1 MQNNKNVSNES
12 NVSNDLNIQNET
24 LVNSHFS
31 KKYYVFL
38 MIFLGMMSAF
48 GPFITDM
55 YLPALPSMVN
65 DFSTTESLVQLTL
78 TMGMIGLAVG
88 QIFFGPISQ
97 KWGRRPVLLVSM
109 LCFIVGAVSCVFTT
123 DIYAF
128 LACRLVQGIGGAGGI
143 VLSRSIATDCYTGRR
158 LATTMAI
165 IGGINGIAPAFAP
178 VVGGLLA
185 NQIGWQG
192 IFWTLTA
199 LGVILFVM
207 TLSYRETLA
216 PAQRA
221 KGSILSTFTDYA
233 KILKNGRF
241 NALVMAYG
249 LTMGLL
255 FAYVS
260 SAPFVIQQKFGFNE
274 IAFAIIFGV
283 NSALIGVGS
292 GVALR
297 FKKLEKGIL
306 CAAVCALIVA
316 VAQLALVMTN
326 NTFVTYEI
334 TSAVLLF
341 LVGIGITSSTSLA
354 MDEGREYTG
363 AAAAI
368 VGAIGFVFGGV
379 VSPLVGYGDIQTTTA
394 ILLIIIAILLT
405 ATSYSI
411 YRKVKG

>member
-1 MQNNKNVSNES
+1 MQNEKNVLNVSNEL
-12 NVSNDLNIQNET
+12 NDSNET
-24 LVNSHFS
+24 LVSSHFS
-31 KKYYVFL
+31 KKYYIFL

-65 DFSTTESLVQLTL
+65 DFHTTESLVQLTL

-97 KWGRRPVLLVSM
+97 KWGRKPVLLVSM
-109 LCFIVGAVSCVFTT
+109 LCFILGAVSCVFTT
-123 DIYAF
+123 NIYIF
-128 LACRLVQGIGGAGGI
+128 LAFRLLQGIGGAGGV

-185 NQIGWQG
+185 SQIGWQG
-192 IFWTLTA
+192 IFWTLTG
-199 LGVILFVM
+199 LGVILFYM
-207 TLSYRETLA
+207 TTRYRETLA
-216 PAQRA
+216 PEQRT
-221 KGSILSTFTDYA
+221 KGSLLSTFADYS
-233 KILKNGRF
+233 KVLKNGRF
-241 NALVMAYG
+241 NALFLAYG

-260 SAPFVIQQKFGFNE
+260 AAPFILQQQFEFNE

-292 GVALR
+292 AIALR
-297 FKKLEKGIL
+297 FKQLEKGL
-306 CAAVCALIVA
+306 CFAAGA
-316 VAQLALVMTN
+316 ALVIAVLQIVLIFTAN
-326 NTFVTYEI
+326 SFLTYEI
-334 TSAVLLF
+334 VSALLLLF
-341 LVGIGITSSTSLA
+341 VGIGITSSTSLA

-379 VSPLVGYGDIQTTTA
+379 VSPIVGYGDIQTTTA
-394 ILLIIIAILLT
+394 VLQIIIALLMLGVT
-405 ATSYSI
+405 FNI
-411 YRKVKG
+411 YRKVKK

>member
-1 MQNNKNVSNES
+1 MQNEKNVSN
-12 NVSNDLNIQNET
+12 VSNELNDSNET
-24 LVNSHFS
+24 LVSSHFS
-31 KKYYVFL
+31 KKYYIFL

-65 DFSTTESLVQLTL
+65 DFHTTESLVQLTL

-97 KWGRRPVLLVSM
+97 KWGRKPVLLVSM
-109 LCFIVGAVSCVFTT
+109 LCFILGAVSCVFTT
-123 DIYAF
+123 NIYIF
-128 LACRLVQGIGGAGGI
+128 LAFRLLQGIGGAGGV

-185 NQIGWQG
+185 SQIGWQG
-192 IFWTLTA
+192 IFWTLTG
-199 LGVILFVM
+199 LGVILFYM
-207 TLSYRETLA
+207 TTRYRETLA
-216 PAQRA
+216 PEQRT
-221 KGSILSTFTDYA
+221 KGSLLSTFADYS
-233 KILKNGRF
+233 KVLKNGRF
-241 NALVMAYG
+241 NALFLAYG

-260 SAPFVIQQKFGFNE
+260 AAPFILQQQFEFNE

-292 GVALR
+292 AIALR
-297 FKKLEKGIL
+297 FKQLEKGL
-306 CAAVCALIVA
+306 CFAAGA
-316 VAQLALVMTN
+316 ALVIAVLQIVLIFTAN
-326 NTFVTYEI
+326 SFLTYEI
-334 TSAVLLF
+334 VSALLLLF
-341 LVGIGITSSTSLA
+341 VGVGITSSTSLA

-379 VSPLVGYGDIQTTTA
+379 VSPIVGYGDIQTTTA
-394 ILLIIIAILLT
+394 ILQIIIALLMLGVT
-405 ATSYSI
+405 FNI
-411 YRKVKG
+411 YRKVKK

>member
-1 MQNNKNVSNES
+1 MQNEKNVSN
-12 NVSNDLNIQNET
+12 VSNELNDSNAT
-24 LVNSHFS
+24 LVSSHFS
-31 KKYYVFL
+31 KKYYIFL

-65 DFSTTESLVQLTL
+65 DFHTTESLVQLTL

-97 KWGRRPVLLVSM
+97 KWGRKPVLLVSM
-109 LCFIVGAVSCVFTT
+109 LCFILGAVSCVFTT
-123 DIYAF
+123 NIYIF
-128 LACRLVQGIGGAGGI
+128 LAFRLLQGIGGAGGV

-185 NQIGWQG
+185 SQIGWQG
-192 IFWTLTA
+192 IFWTLTG
-199 LGVILFVM
+199 LGVILFYM
-207 TLSYRETLA
+207 TTRYRETLA
-216 PAQRA
+216 PEQRT
-221 KGSILSTFTDYA
+221 KGSLLSTFADYS
-233 KILKNGRF
+233 KVLKNGRF
-241 NALVMAYG
+241 NALFLAYG

-260 SAPFVIQQKFGFNE
+260 AAPFILQQQFEFNE

-292 GVALR
+292 AIALR
-297 FKKLEKGIL
+297 FKQLEKGL
-306 CAAVCALIVA
+306 CFAAGA
-316 VAQLALVMTN
+316 ALVIAVLQIVLIFTAN
-326 NTFVTYEI
+326 SFLTYEI
-334 TSAVLLF
+334 VSALLLLF
-341 LVGIGITSSTSLA
+341 VGIGITSSTSLA

-379 VSPLVGYGDIQTTTA
+379 VSPIVGYGDIQITTA
-394 ILLIIIAILLT
+394 VLQIIIALLMLGVT
-405 ATSYSI
+405 FNI
-411 YRKVKG
+411 YRKVKK

>member
-1 MQNNKNVSNES
+1 MQNEKNVSN
-12 NVSNDLNIQNET
+12 VSNELNDSNAT
-24 LVNSHFS
+24 LVSSHFS
-31 KKYYVFL
+31 KKYYIFL

-65 DFSTTESLVQLTL
+65 DFHTTESLVQLTL

-97 KWGRRPVLLVSM
+97 KWGRKPVLLVSM
-109 LCFIVGAVSCVFTT
+109 LCFILGAVSCVFTT
-123 DIYAF
+123 NIYIF
-128 LACRLVQGIGGAGGI
+128 LAFRLLQGIGGAGGV

-185 NQIGWQG
+185 SQIGWQG
-192 IFWTLTA
+192 IFWTLTG
-199 LGVILFVM
+199 LGVILFYM
-207 TLSYRETLA
+207 TTRYRETLA
-216 PAQRA
+216 PEQRT
-221 KGSILSTFTDYA
+221 KGSLLSTFADYS
-233 KILKNGRF
+233 KVLKNGRF
-241 NALVMAYG
+241 NALFLAYG

-260 SAPFVIQQKFGFNE
+260 AAPFILQQQFEFNE

-292 GVALR
+292 AIALR
-297 FKKLEKGIL
+297 FKQLEKGL
-306 CAAVCALIVA
+306 CFAAGA
-316 VAQLALVMTN
+316 ALVISVLQIVLIFTAN
-326 NTFVTYEI
+326 SFLTYEI
-334 TSAVLLF
+334 VSALLLF
-341 LVGIGITSSTSLA
+341 FVGIGITSSTSLA

-379 VSPLVGYGDIQTTTA
+379 VSPIVGYGDIQTTTA
-394 ILLIIIAILLT
+394 VLQIIIALLMLGVT
-405 ATSYSI
+405 FNI
-411 YRKVKG
+411 YRKVKK

>member
-1 MQNNKNVSNES
+1 MQNEKNVSN
-12 NVSNDLNIQNET
+12 VSNELNDSNAT
-24 LVNSHFS
+24 LVSSHFS
-31 KKYYVFL
+31 KKYYIFL

-65 DFSTTESLVQLTL
+65 DFHTTESLVQLTL

-97 KWGRRPVLLVSM
+97 KWGRKPVLLVSM
-109 LCFIVGAVSCVFTT
+109 LCFILGAVSCVFTT
-123 DIYAF
+123 NIYIF
-128 LACRLVQGIGGAGGI
+128 LAFRLLQGIGGAGGV

-185 NQIGWQG
+185 SQIGWQG
-192 IFWTLTA
+192 IFWTLTG
-199 LGVILFVM
+199 LGVILFYM
-207 TLSYRETLA
+207 TARYRETLA
-216 PAQRA
+216 PEQRT
-221 KGSILSTFTDYA
+221 KGSLLSTFADYS
-233 KILKNGRF
+233 KVLKNGRF
-241 NALVMAYG
+241 NALFLAYG

-260 SAPFVIQQKFGFNE
+260 AAPFILQQQFEFNE

-292 GVALR
+292 AIALR
-297 FKKLEKGIL
+297 FKQLEKGL
-306 CAAVCALIVA
+306 CFAAGA
-316 VAQLALVMTN
+316 ALVIAVLQIVLIFTAN
-326 NTFVTYEI
+326 SFLTYEI
-334 TSAVLLF
+334 VSALLLLF
-341 LVGIGITSSTSLA
+341 VGIGITSSTSLA

-379 VSPLVGYGDIQTTTA
+379 VSPIVGYGDIQTTTA
-394 ILLIIIAILLT
+394 VLQIIIALLMLGVT
-405 ATSYSI
+405 FNI
-411 YRKVKG
+411 YRKVKK

>member
-1 MQNNKNVSNES
+1 MQNEKNVSN
-12 NVSNDLNIQNET
+12 VSNELNDSNAT
-24 LVNSHFS
+24 LVSSHFS
-31 KKYYVFL
+31 KKYYIFL

-65 DFSTTESLVQLTL
+65 DFHTTESLVQLTL

-97 KWGRRPVLLVSM
+97 KWGRKPVLLVSM
-109 LCFIVGAVSCVFTT
+109 LCFILGAVSCVFTT
-123 DIYAF
+123 NIYIF
-128 LACRLVQGIGGAGGI
+128 LAFRLLQGIGGAGGV

-185 NQIGWQG
+185 SQIGWQG
-192 IFWTLTA
+192 IFWTLTG
-199 LGVILFVM
+199 LGVILFYM
-207 TLSYRETLA
+207 TTRYRETLA
-216 PAQRA
+216 PEQRT
-221 KGSILSTFTDYA
+221 KGSLLSTFADYS
-233 KILKNGRF
+233 KVLKNGRF
-241 NALVMAYG
+241 NALFLAYG

-260 SAPFVIQQKFGFNE
+260 AAPFILQQQFEFNE

-292 GVALR
+292 AIALR
-297 FKKLEKGIL
+297 FKQLEKGL
-306 CAAVCALIVA
+306 CFAAGA
-316 VAQLALVMTN
+316 ALVIAVLQIVLIFTAN
-326 NTFVTYEI
+326 SFLTYEI
-334 TSAVLLF
+334 VSALLLLF
-341 LVGIGITSSTSLA
+341 VGIGITSSTSLA

-363 AAAAI
+363 ASAAI

-379 VSPLVGYGDIQTTTA
+379 VSPIVGYGDIQTTTA
-394 ILLIIIAILLT
+394 VLQIIIALLMLGVT
-405 ATSYSI
+405 FNI
-411 YRKVKG
+411 YRKVKK

>member
-1 MQNNKNVSNES
+1 MQNEKNVSN
-12 NVSNDLNIQNET
+12 VSNELNDSNET
-24 LVNSHFS
+24 LVSSHFS
-31 KKYYVFL
+31 KKYYIFL

-65 DFSTTESLVQLTL
+65 DFHTTESLVQLTL

-97 KWGRRPVLLVSM
+97 KWGRKPVLLVSM
-109 LCFIVGAVSCVFTT
+109 LCFILGAVSCVFTT
-123 DIYAF
+123 NIYIF
-128 LACRLVQGIGGAGGI
+128 LAFRLLQGIGGAGGV

-185 NQIGWQG
+185 SQIGWQG
-192 IFWTLTA
+192 IFWTLTG
-199 LGVILFVM
+199 LGVILFYM
-207 TLSYRETLA
+207 TTRYRETLA
-216 PAQRA
+216 PEQRT
-221 KGSILSTFTDYA
+221 KGSLLSTFADYS
-233 KILKNGRF
+233 KVLKNGRF
-241 NALVMAYG
+241 NALFLAYG

-260 SAPFVIQQKFGFNE
+260 AAPFILQQQFEFNE

-292 GVALR
+292 AIALR
-297 FKKLEKGIL
+297 FKQLEKGL
-306 CAAVCALIVA
+306 CFAAGA
-316 VAQLALVMTN
+316 ALVIAVLQIVLIFTAN
-326 NTFVTYEI
+326 SFLTYEI
-334 TSAVLLF
+334 VSALLLLF
-341 LVGIGITSSTSLA
+341 VGIGITSSTSLA

-379 VSPLVGYGDIQTTTA
+379 VSPIVGYGDIQTTTA
-394 ILLIIIAILLT
+394 VLQIIIALLMLGVT
-405 ATSYSI
+405 FNI
-411 YRKVKG
+411 YRKVKK